1 MTAKTTSAKVTRGIP
16 FAKGNPGKPKGAVTK
31 STAAIK
37 DMILMALDKAGGADY
52 LARQA
57 EETPAAFMALVGKVL
72 PLQLTGKD
80 GGAMVFEKIVREIV
94 RPK

>member
-1 MTAKTTSAKVTRGIP
+1 MTAIKVAKSARKPPAVRGTR
-16 FAKGNPGKPKGAVTK
+16 KGVPNKN
-31 STAAIK
+31 TAAIK
-37 DMILMALDKAGGADY
+37 DMILQALDKAGGSEY

-57 EETPAAFMALVGKVL
+57 DETPAAFMALVGKVL